1 MSAALDETT
10 LVAVGGTRP
19 EMGPGEPVPFA
30 IDPNFADWAAAQ
42 ARHADMGPPASNNR
56 PEEELS
62 LAPELLGPG
71 EPAPLLELTPLEL
84 TSQVPAWKRK
94 HRTALWLRLWALAKM
109 AAMVWTAE
117 WALGELHEKLA
128 PGLCAYG
135 AVCLFA
141 GFGARWRRR
150 FFGPGQLLE
159 PEFYEVIGL
168 WLYRAGV
175 ALVIAGGALMVAQQL
190 AA

>member
-1 MSAALDETT
+1 M
-10 LVAVGGTRP
+10 AVGDTRP
-19 EMGPGEPVPFA
+19 ETGASEAAPFA

-42 ARHADMGPPASNNR
+42 ARHAEVRPPSNDR
-56 PEEELS
+56 PEGELG
-62 LAPELLGPG
+62 LAPAPFGLGEQP
-71 EPAPLLELTPLEL
+71 PVLELPQLEPKP
-84 TSQVPAWKRK
+84 QVPQWGRK
-94 HRTALWLRLWALAKM
+94 HRTTLWLRLWALAKM
-109 AAMVWTAE
+109 AAMVWATE
-117 WALGELHEKLA
+117 WALGDLHEKLA

-175 ALVIAGGALMVAQQL
+175 ALVIAGGALMAAQQL
-190 AA
+190 A